1 MKKIH
6 TALIILAL
14 AAFGSC
20 RSTGVVSHTF
30 DSSQS
35 IDAFEFTIDELN
47 LPSDWEAYDYL
58 VLEIRS
64 STAQRFL
71 MGIDTDNGLHEKR
84 THLMPQAWLRVSFP
98 LEYYREKPR
107 PSGSLASTV
116 NKPRGV
122 AFQHIEGGTVGPLT
136 GVKGLSIKYYTPLDN
151 PVIEIRSATLATED
165 PGSAYLGTEPLV
177 DEFGQWV
184 AEFDGKIHSM
194 EELEQQWA
202 QEEAALDAN
211 PNPLNWSKYGGFADH
226 RVEATGWFRTE
237 KIDGRWWF
245 VDPDGHLFLSILAVG
260 INPGGGG
267 SASEE
272 PGLRAVFSKIPPL
285 AEPGPGTS
293 GGANRPP
300 SYMSYGE
307 MNQRVRYG
315 DDDDFR
321 QNWAAMTTKR
331 MRSWGLNTGS
341 SDLPRTPYMTY
352 LRYQGVPTVFGLQD
366 IYGPDYESRIEEGVK
381 NSTENAKNDPYLI
394 GYFLQNE
401 PSWLEQEPRVCELI
415 LSGEDMPLKKA
426 LTDWLAGGDTP
437 ARREQFV
444 HNTFRRHIETMTR
457 YMKKYDPNHLS
468 LGIRFGHSAVPHPE
482 ILSICKDYVDVFS
495 FNTYRLMPNMDYLN
509 EVAAKTGLPLID
521 GEFHFGTIDRGMATG
536 LVQVSNQQERAGAMR
551 YFMENAFSNPNLIG
565 LAWFQYTDQGFLG
578 RGDGERYNIGLIDV
592 TDRPYPIV
600 EGLRQAA
607 ENAYAVHAG
616 QKAPYSQIPK
626 GVRGN
631 EDDLRSMSNQ

>member
-1 MKKIH
+1 MKTTRLVLSI
-6 TALIILAL
+6 LIVLGLGA
-14 AAFGSC
+14 C
-20 RSTGVVSHTF
+20 RGEKFASHTF
-30 DSSQS
+30 DSTQS
-35 IDAFEFTIDELN
+35 IDSHEFTLKELGD
-47 LPSDWEAYDYL
+47 LPSDWEGYNYL

-122 AFQHIEGGTVGPLT
+122 AFQHIEGGSVGPLT

-151 PVIEIRSATLATED
+151 PTVEIRKATLSVED
-165 PGSAYLGTEPLV
+165 QGSAYLGTEPLV

-184 AEFDGKIHSM
+184 ADFDGKIHSM
-194 EELEQQWA
+194 EELKQQWA
-202 QEEAALDAN
+202 QEESTLNAN
-211 PNPLNWSKYGGFADH
+211 PNPLNWSKYGGFTDQK
-226 RVEATGWFRTE
+226 VEATGWFRVE

-245 VDPDGHLFLSILAVG
+245 VDPEGHLFLSILAVG

-272 PGLRAVFSKIPPL
+272 PGLRAVFSKIPPKG
-285 AEPGPGTS
+285 ERG
-293 GGANRPP
+293 
-300 SYMSYGE
+300 YISYGE
-307 MNQRVRYG
+307 LNQRERYG
-315 DDDDFR
+315 QGEDFR
-321 QNWAAMTTKR
+321 TNWAAMTVKR
-331 MRSWGLNTGS
+331 MRAWGLNTGS
-341 SDLPRTPYMTY
+341 ADLPQTPYMTY
-352 LRYQGVPTVFGLQD
+352 LRYRGVPNVFGLQD
-366 IYGPDYESRIEEGVK
+366 VYRDDYESLIEEGVK
-381 NSTENAKNDPYLI
+381 SSTENVKNDPYLI

-415 LSGEDMPLKKA
+415 LGGEDIPLKKA
-426 LTDWLAGGDTP
+426 LTEWLAGGDTP
-437 ARREQFV
+437 ERREQFV
-444 HNTFRRHIETMTR
+444 HNTFRKHIETMTR

-482 ILSICKDYVDVFS
+482 ILSICKDNIDVFS

-509 EVAAKTGLPLID
+509 EVAAKTDLPMID

-536 LVQVSNQQERAGAMR
+536 LVQVANQQERAGAIR
-551 YFMENAFSNPNLIG
+551 YFTENAFSNPNLIG

-616 QKAPYSQIPK
+616 LKQPYNQIPK